1 MRMRRTAVVLFVLIG
16 ACSTPQE
23 LAPTTS
29 TDQIATTT
37 STDQIAT
44 TTSTDQITTSTS
56 LGATTTTT
64 TEALAPLV
72 SLVYEEIA
80 RMSFPVQMTA
90 RRGSSL
96 SYIATK
102 DGHVW
107 VYDGVKVDDSP
118 VLDISARVLNAG
130 ERGLLSIALHPTDAS
145 RLFVHYTANNNDT
158 VVSEFSFVDG
168 FMADPESERVLLRLS
183 QPAANHNGGMIQ
195 FGPNETLFVGLG
207 DGGGSGDRF
216 NNAQNLN
223 TLLGGLVTLQVD
235 GDPDATLFDSGLR
248 NPWRF
253 WIDGGVIYI
262 ADVGQGSFEEVSV
275 TDLAPDINFGW
286 PITEGLHCFR
296 PASGCDTNGLT
307 LPVIEVSH
315 ADSGTC
321 SITGGVVYR
330 GEAIPELL
338 GTYFYSDFCGGYLRS
353 FRSENGSIADET
365 DWTDQVGVPGQVIG
379 FGIDGESEMYVGTTE
394 SLLKLVAVRG

>member
-1 MRMRRTAVVLFVLIG
+1 MPMRRSAVVLFALVA
-16 ACSTPQE
+16 ACSSAQE
-23 LAPTTS
+23 SVPTTIVQS
-29 TDQIATTT
+29 TTT
-37 STDQIAT
+37 SIEPPT
-44 TTSTDQITTSTS
+44 TAASIEV
-56 LGATTTTT
+56 TTTTDAS
-64 TEALAPLV
+64 ALLT

-90 RRGSSL
+90 HPGSSL

-107 VYDGVKVDDSP
+107 VYDGDTVGDLP
-118 VLDISARVLNAG
+118 VLDIAERVLDGG
-130 ERGLLSIALHPTDAS
+130 ERGLLSIALHPTDMD
-145 RLFVHYTANNNDT
+145 RMFLHYTAHNNDT
-158 VVSEFSFVDG
+158 VVSEFSFIDD
-168 FMADPESERVLLRLS
+168 FTADPESERVLLRLD

-195 FGPNETLFVGLG
+195 FGHDGTLYVGLG
-207 DGGGSGDRF
+207 DGGGAGDRF
-216 NNAQNLN
+216 DNAQNLN

-235 GDPDATLFDSGLR
+235 GDPDPTLFAHGLR

-253 WIDGGVIYI
+253 WIDGEVIYI

-275 TDLAPDINFGW
+275 TGLVSDINFGW

-296 PASGCDTNGLT
+296 PASGCDTSGLT

-315 ADSGTC
+315 SDSGTC

-330 GEAIPELL
+330 GEAIPELA

-353 FRSENGSIADET
+353 FRHEEGGIVDEK
-365 DWTDQVGVPGQVIG
+365 DWTDQVGVPGRVIG
-379 FGIDGESEMYVGTTE
+379 FGVDGEGEIYVGTTD
-394 SLLKLVAVRG
+394 SLMRLAAVRG